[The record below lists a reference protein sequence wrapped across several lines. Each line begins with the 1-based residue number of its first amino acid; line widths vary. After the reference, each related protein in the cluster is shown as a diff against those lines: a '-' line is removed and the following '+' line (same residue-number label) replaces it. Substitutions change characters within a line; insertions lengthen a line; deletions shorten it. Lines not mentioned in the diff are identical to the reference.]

1 MPTYF
6 VFRQFKIRRGLLIGL
21 IMLAALAAFE
31 LFNFS
36 TTEYAL
42 ATFFGGRYDALGIA
56 SWATVLAIAF
66 CGIDFAG
73 LARLFTPEQQWH
85 KEPKE
90 VRLLTGAWF
99 LGAGMNAVMTWW
111 AVAQA
116 LSENAVLGNELVSRA
131 QILQTV
137 PIFMA
142 ALVWLTRIMLIG
154 TLAASGDRF
163 FNRERGAQ
171 PIPAVPRTRPLT
183 TAPAQPLS
191 LGSTPR
197 APLPGQTTWST
208 SRSVPAHATP
218 EGAYASPQA
227 RAADEPTYTP
237 RRYDPPAA
245 SWSGSRAGDEPAAAF
260 RRQEPT
266 AAPSWAGSRA
276 STVSTVRRDPPRG
289 ATPFHAPDRS
299 RAAASAP
306 ANELTY
312 VDVE

>member
-6 VFRQFKIRRGLLIGL
+6 VFRQFKIRRGLLVGL

-73 LARLFTPEQQWH
+73 LARLFTPEQEWH

-90 VRLLTGAWF
+90 IRLLTGAWF

-131 QILQTV
+131 QILQVV

-142 ALVWLTRIMLIG
+142 VLVWLTRIMLIG

-163 FNRERGAQ
+163 FNRERSAQ

-183 TAPAQPLS
+183 TTAAPPLT

-197 APLPGQTTWST
+197 APLPGQAAWP

-218 EGAYASPQA
+218 ERAYVLPQA
-227 RAADEPTYTP
+227 RAADQAASTP

-245 SWSGSRAGDEPAAAF
+245 AWSGSRAGDEPAPAS
-260 RRQEPT
+260 RRQEPA
-266 AAPSWAGSRA
+266 AAPAWSGSRA

-289 ATPFHAPDRS
+289 AIASAHAPDRS

-312 VDVE
+312 VDVD

>member
-90 VRLLTGAWF
+90 IRLLTGAWF

-131 QILQTV
+131 QILQVV

-171 PIPAVPRTRPLT
+171 PVPAAPRARPMTT
-183 TAPAQPLS
+183 TAAQPLS

-197 APLPGQTTWST
+197 APLPGQTAWP

-218 EGAYASPQA
+218 GAYASPQA
-227 RAADEPTYTP
+227 RAADEPAYTP
-237 RRYDPPAA
+237 RRYDPPDAT
-245 SWSGSRAGDEPAAAF
+245 WSGSRAED
-260 RRQEPT
+260 EPT
-266 AAPSWAGSRA
+266 AAPRRQEPAATPSWSGSRA
-276 STVSTVRRDPPRG
+276 STVSTVRRDPPRR
-289 ATPFHAPDRS
+289 AAPFHAPDRS
-299 RAAASAP
+299 RAAVSVPAS
-306 ANELTY
+306 ELTY